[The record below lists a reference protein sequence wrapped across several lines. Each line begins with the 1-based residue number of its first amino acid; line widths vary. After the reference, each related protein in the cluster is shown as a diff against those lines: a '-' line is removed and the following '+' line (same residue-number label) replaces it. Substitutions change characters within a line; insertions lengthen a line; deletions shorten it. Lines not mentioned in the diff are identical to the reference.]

1 MILLQESSSHMV
13 ISSNGFAMQMVCAHL
28 VLWLGL
34 GLRSC
39 CFLINQNCFYID
51 GKHPGCDQSFVGRR
65 EFSFTLEND
74 IYLRFQSFDSAA
86 ELESSIKEK
95 CPFKIDIGPVYSVDV

>member
-1 MILLQESSSHMV
+1 VAFIWKWLVASLGFFSLSGNHILFTNQILL
-13 ISSNGFAMQMVCAHL
+13 
-28 VLWLGL
+28 
-34 GLRSC
+34 
-39 CFLINQNCFYID
+39 FLD
-51 GKHPGCDQSFVGRR
+51 GKHPGCDQSYVRRR

-74 IYLRFQSFDSAA
+74 IYLRFQSFDSVA

>member
-1 MILLQESSSHMV
+1 LVASLGLFSLGGSHIFFTDQILL
-13 ISSNGFAMQMVCAHL
+13 
-28 VLWLGL
+28 
-34 GLRSC
+34 
-39 CFLINQNCFYID
+39 FLD
-51 GKHPGCDQSFVGRR
+51 GKHPGCDQSYVRRR

-95 CPFKIDIGPVYSVDV
+95 CPFKIDIGPVYSIDV